1 MNGQVVSETEFAT
14 LVFSMPAQKVVKV
27 TSITSYVSHK
37 NFVTFVADTGLLY
50 SCCSSSSYEC
60 KKYTIK
66 KESAMVN
73 TVRNRSERAS
83 CKNRSSLNDRSVRKR
98 SKEKGRHER
107 TEQRKKPKERSTDIH
122 TTQKMTDTGST
133 VISNRTNHDDDGN
146 DSQLNEREEN
156 NKMTEYLIGME
167 SRLQDKNITFLKQME
182 NNLKNTVI
190 TLIQEHMERPPM
202 KTIDKCTHGN
212 DSSLSDGTIF
222 KGLQKSIDHGL
233 RTYIRD
239 KTYDKLKFINNDQM
253 AHMMIKEAVNENCI
267 QMPNG
272 WTYNEFESH
281 MTQRV
286 YKAYGVVRQNNQSQ
300 ARKKFLGKN

>member
-1 MNGQVVSETEFAT
+1 
-14 LVFSMPAQKVVKV
+14 
-27 TSITSYVSHK
+27 
-37 NFVTFVADTGLLY
+37 
-50 SCCSSSSYEC
+50 
-60 KKYTIK
+60 
-66 KESAMVN
+66 MVN

-167 SRLQDKNITFLKQME
+167 SRLLKQME
-182 NNLKNTVI
+182 KNLKNTVI

-212 DSSLSDGTIF
+212 YSSLSDGTIF
-222 KGLQKSIDHGL
+222 KGLQKCINNGMQ
-233 RTYIRD
+233 TYIRD
-239 KTYDKLKFINNDQM
+239 KINDQLKLIKDDTM
-253 AHMMIKEAVNENCI
+253 AHKLIKQVVNENYI